1 MNALTNVQVIH
12 QGGQPAF
19 VVIAYEDYMNSL
31 KSRHNEATVPHAV
44 VSLMVDENM
53 SIFKAWRTYKKLTQA
68 QVAAAMGVAQS
79 AVARIESGKH
89 EPSLSTL
96 KAYASAIGVL
106 PEQLDLSED

>member
-19 VVIAYEDYMNSL
+19 VVIPYEDYMNSI
-31 KSRHNEATVPHAV
+31 KSRQGDAIVPHAV
-44 VSLMVDENM
+44 VSLMIDEEM
-53 SIFKAWRTYKKLTQA
+53 TIFKAWRTYKKLTQA
-68 QVAAAMGVAQS
+68 QVAQAMGIAQS

-96 KAYASAIGVL
+96 KSYAKAIGVL
-106 PEQLDLSED
+106 PEQLDLSDN